1 MNALQTLRS
10 ALQKL
15 ADRDG
20 DRARERNDVG
30 FAGIHTNLGHS
41 LVAAPD
47 WTFNQAKA
55 ALAVVSYYK
64 NTQLQGWEFPTLQQ
78 IGAEVA
84 KEQVARAERVLEASK
99 NLVEYGLCW
108 GQPKTVKTSRGLSE
122 VISAPVTEAFWAAWR
137 SNKETV
143 KAAGFSV
150 GQHNGQWQV
159 SKWKTL
165 EAAKPVVKVERVVT
179 PLRDQSI
186 LRPWQLTAAASLVAS
201 LRAYKFAVDLS
212 DTGTGKT
219 FTSLGTFRELNLPGP
234 ILVHCRKPARVQ
246 WQKAAAIVG
255 VQIIVVTY
263 ELVRRGTTP
272 YGKWIGA
279 KEDEFQWDES
289 VVCGIIF
296 DEVHWASGHKTQNG
310 DLVIAARR
318 QQIPSIGLSAT
329 VAESPLKLRAVG
341 YALGLH
347 GLKGYWD
354 WTRKYGAK
362 PGYFGGFE
370 WDQDNPTNKTH
381 MTRLHSE
388 ILPEK
393 GVRIRK
399 ADLGDK
405 FPKTQIIPDLV
416 DFGDKIAKVY
426 EEMEKELDALAGKES
441 ADRQLDEELAA
452 AAYKEIQSGVKNGP
466 AAKRWEDRQK
476 GSAILI
482 RLRARQK
489 VELLKVPVLL
499 DIIKDA
505 IEAGQRVAVF
515 VNFNDTL
522 DILVKEFADLNPAV
536 VRGVSGAAQERAR
549 QEGVERFQADQTP
562 LCLANTAAGGESI
575 NLQGKNRLALISP
588 NDSARIMHQIFGR
601 VNRDGGEFSVQKILL
616 AAGSVEE
623 KIYANFNSKLAN
635 LAALNDGIPTLTDG
649 DLSLK

>member
-1 MNALQTLRS
+1 MNAIQTLRS
-10 ALQKL
+10 ALQVL

-41 LVAAPD
+41 LVAAQD

-78 IGAEVA
+78 TEAEVA

-99 NLVEYGLCW
+99 NLVEYGLQW

-143 KAAGFSV
+143 KANGYSV
-150 GQHNGQWQV
+150 SQYNGQWQV
-159 SKWKTL
+159 SKWTVL
-165 EAAKPVVKVERVVT
+165 EAAKPAVKVERVVT

-212 DTGTGKT
+212 DTGIGKT

-255 VQIIVVTY
+255 VQINVVTY

-310 DLVIAARR
+310 DLIIAARR

-362 PGYFGGFE
+362 PGFFGGFE

-405 FPKTQIIPDLV
+405 FPKTQIIPELI
-416 DFGDKIAKVY
+416 DFGTKIERVY
-426 EEMEKELDALAGKES
+426 EEME
-441 ADRQLDEELAA
+441 EELAA
-452 AAYKEIQSGVKNGP
+452 LAARES
-466 AAKRWEDRQK
+466 EDE
-476 GSAILI
+476 GNNPLTV

-489 VELLKVPVLL
+489 VELLKVPVLI

-522 DILVKEFADLNPAV
+522 DILVKEFVALNPAV

-549 QEGVERFQADQTP
+549 QEGVERFQADETP

-649 DLSLK
+649 DLSLE

>member
-1 MNALQTLRS
+1 MNALQTLRA
-10 ALQKL
+10 ALELL
-15 ADRDG
+15 AGRD
-20 DRARERNDVG
+20 DDHATEQNDIG
-30 FAGIHTNLGHS
+30 FAGIHTTLGHA
-41 LVAAPD
+41 LVGAPD

-55 ALAVVSYYK
+55 ALSVASYYR
-64 NTQLQGWEFPTLQQ
+64 NTQLAGWKFPTLEQ
-78 IGAEVA
+78 IEAEVA
-84 KEQVARAERVLEASK
+84 KEQTARAERVLKASK
-99 NLVEYGLCW
+99 NLVDYGLQW
-108 GQPKTVKTSRGLSE
+108 DLPKTVKTSRGLSE
-122 VISAPVTEAFWAAWR
+122 VVSALATEAFWAAWR
-137 SNKETV
+137 SNKEAV
-143 KAAGFSV
+143 KAAGYSV
-150 GQHNGQWQV
+150 SQRNGQWQV

-165 EAAKPVVKVERVVT
+165 EAAKPVVKVDRIVT
-179 PLRDQSI
+179 PLRNQSV

-219 FTSLGTFRELNLPGP
+219 FTSLGAFRELNLSGP
-234 ILVHCRKPARVQ
+234 ILVACRKPARVQ
-246 WQKAAAIVG
+246 WQKAAALVG
-255 VQIIVVTY
+255 VRITVVTY

-318 QQIPSIGLSAT
+318 QQIPAIGLSAT

-405 FPKTQIIPDLV
+405 FPKTQIIPELI
-416 DFGDKIAKVY
+416 DFGTKIERVY
-426 EEMEKELDALAGKES
+426 EEMEEELVALAARES
-441 ADRQLDEELAA
+441 EDEGNNPLT
-452 AAYKEIQSGVKNGP
+452 V
-466 AAKRWEDRQK
+466 
-476 GSAILI
+476 

-489 VELLKVPVLL
+489 VELLKVPVLI

>member
-1 MNALQTLRS
+1 MNAIQTLR
-10 ALQKL
+10 AGLQKL

-64 NTQLQGWEFPTLQQ
+64 NTQLANWEFPTLQQ
-78 IGAEVA
+78 IEAEVA

-99 NLVEYGLCW
+99 NLVEYGLQW

-122 VISAPVTEAFWAAWR
+122 VIAAPVTEAFWAAWR
-137 SNKETV
+137 SNKEAV

-165 EAAKPVVKVERVVT
+165 EAAKPAVKVERVVT

-212 DTGTGKT
+212 DAGIGKT

-255 VQIIVVTY
+255 VQINVVTY

-310 DLVIAARR
+310 DLIIAARR

-347 GLKGYWD
+347 GLEGYWD
-354 WTRKYGAK
+354 WARKYGVK
-362 PGYFGGFE
+362 PGLFGGFE

-381 MTRLHSE
+381 MTRLHYE

-405 FPKTQIIPDLV
+405 FPKTQIIPELI
-416 DFGDKIAKVY
+416 DFGTKIERVY
-426 EEMEKELDALAGKES
+426 EEME
-441 ADRQLDEELAA
+441 EELAA
-452 AAYKEIQSGVKNGP
+452 LAARES
-466 AAKRWEDRQK
+466 EDE
-476 GSAILI
+476 GNNPLTV

-489 VELLKVPVLL
+489 VELLKVPVLI
-499 DIIKDA
+499 DITKDA

-522 DILVKEFADLNPAV
+522 DILVKEFVALNPAV

-549 QEGVERFQADQTP
+549 QEGVERFQADETP

-649 DLSLK
+649 DLSLE

>member
-1 MNALQTLRS
+1 MNALQTLRA
-10 ALQKL
+10 ALELL
-15 ADRDG
+15 AGRD
-20 DRARERNDVG
+20 DDHATERNDIG

-41 LVAAPD
+41 LVATKD

-55 ALAVVSYYK
+55 ALSVASYYR
-64 NTQLQGWEFPTLQQ
+64 NTQLAGWEFPTLQQ
-78 IGAEVA
+78 IEAEVA
-84 KEQVARAERVLEASK
+84 KEQTTRAARVLEASK
-99 NLVEYGLCW
+99 NLVEYGLQW

-122 VISAPVTEAFWAAWR
+122 VVSAPTTEAFWAAWR
-137 SNKETV
+137 SNKEAV
-143 KAAGFSV
+143 KAAGYSV
-150 GQHNGQWQV
+150 SQYNGLWQV

-165 EAAKPVVKVERVVT
+165 EASKPIVKAERVVT
-179 PLRDQSI
+179 PLRDQSV

-219 FTSLGTFRELNLPGP
+219 FTSLGAFRELNLPGP
-234 ILVHCRKPARVQ
+234 ILVICRKPARVQ
-246 WQKAAAIVG
+246 WQKAAALVG
-255 VQIIVVTY
+255 VQIVVVTY

-279 KEDEFQWDES
+279 KEEDFQWDES

-370 WDQDNPTNKTH
+370 WDQDNPTNKAH
-381 MTRLHSE
+381 MARLHSE
-388 ILPEK
+388 ILPDK

-405 FPKTQIIPDLV
+405 FPKTQIIPELV
-416 DFGDKIAKVY
+416 DFGDKIERVY
-426 EEMEKELDALAGKES
+426 EEME
-441 ADRQLDEELAA
+441 EELAA
-452 AAYKEIQSGVKNGP
+452 LAARES
-466 AAKRWEDRQK
+466 EDE
-476 GSAILI
+476 GNNPLTV

-489 VELLKVPVLL
+489 VEILKVPVLI

-522 DILVKEFADLNPAV
+522 DILVKEFTDLNPGV
-536 VRGVSGAAQERAR
+536 VRGVSGAAQEKAR

-562 LCLANTAAGGESI
+562 LILCNTAAGGESI

-601 VNRDGGEFSVQKILL
+601 VHRDGGEFSIQKILL

-623 KIYANFNSKLAN
+623 KIYANFNAKLDN
-635 LAALNDGIPTLTDG
+635 LAALNDGDLTL
-649 DLSLK
+649 KK